1 MRVYIWAFFDV
12 IIRMTFFFWFLVS
25 RLILKGT
32 HPGEIV
38 FVCAMLDERWDLGGL
53 TLHVLVV
60 WLLRKWG
67 KRREIG
73 ILSCYEFSLI

>member
-1 MRVYIWAFFDV
+1 MRVYRWAFFDV

-32 HPGEIV
+32 HVGEIV
-38 FVCAMLDERWDLGGL
+38 FVCVMLDEWWDLGGL